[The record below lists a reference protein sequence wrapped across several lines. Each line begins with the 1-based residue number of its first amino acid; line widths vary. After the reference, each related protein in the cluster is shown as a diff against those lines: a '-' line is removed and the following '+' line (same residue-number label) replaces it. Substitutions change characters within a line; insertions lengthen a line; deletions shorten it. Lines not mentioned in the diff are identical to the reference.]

1 MLSTRAPPPNVR
13 LTALITRGKAKAYA
27 FTLRNYWRF
36 FFKPELWMNKKGMN
50 KWIKYIL
57 FKLWSVSPGHSVKG
71 CAQSWHHSA
80 AIAGCSFQAFVCPW
94 KAVSF
99 IQKQLKFF
107 FSSPDETSSSAPTLP
122 TFPNR
127 ETKKTLSAPQEVLAI
142 THRGLLCVRDSS
154 TLAKEKQTTSQDLF

>member
-1 MLSTRAPPPNVR
+1 MLSTRASPPPPNVR
-13 LTALITRGKAKAYA
+13 LAALITRGKAKAYA
-27 FTLRNYWRF
+27 FTLKNYWRF

-107 FSSPDETSSSAPTLP
+107 SLHLMKHPAPPPLSQPFPIEKRKRHFQLP
-122 TFPNR
+122 R
-127 ETKKTLSAPQEVLAI
+127 KSWLSHTGVSF
-142 THRGLLCVRDSS
+142 V
-154 TLAKEKQTTSQDLF
+154 